1 MSDHT
6 SKSPPRSRDSISNTL
21 IVAIGVSFVCSILVA
36 SAAVMLQPRQLRN
49 AEEYRQRI
57 ILDVAGLYEPGADIA
72 AAYAAIEET
81 TTELASG
88 ETAPV
93 YLVMDG
99 SRAEQII
106 LPIEGPGLWSTM
118 YGYLAVENDG
128 NTVRGLRFYR
138 HGETPG
144 LGDQVDKPAWREQW
158 QGKKLYGPDGEPR
171 IEVVKGPAP
180 DDSDYQIDGL
190 AGATLTGRGISVFVR
205 HWIGDEGYGPYLKS
219 LGDEES
225 RSL

>member
-1 MSDHT
+1 MSDDMT
-6 SKSPPRSRDSISNTL
+6 TTPKRSRDSISNTL

-36 SAAVMLQPRQLRN
+36 STAIILKPRQLLN
-49 AEEYRQRI
+49 EEEYRQRI

-72 AAYAAIEET
+72 SLYSAIEET

-88 ETAPV
+88 AQAPV

-99 SRAEQII
+99 GRTEQVI
-106 LPIEGPGLWSTM
+106 LPIEGAGLWSTM
-118 YGYLAVENDG
+118 YGYLAVEDDG

-138 HGETPG
+138 HAETPG

-158 QGKKLYGPDGEPR
+158 QGKKLYDVSGEPQ

-190 AGATLTGRGISVFVR
+190 AGATLTGRGVSLFVR
-205 HWIGDEGYGPYLKS
+205 HWIGDEGYGPYLRS
-219 LGDEES
+219 LGEEEA
-225 RSL
+225 R